1 MVSNIPFFTESAT
14 TANFVIDTNNS
25 WRCLSIIIGLQIY
38 LLQWFSWALLR
49 KGGEILLLAT
59 LQLSPTLAIMPYKEK
74 LIGLVDVSDVLLLG
88 LRGEKPLLRAR
99 AWLLYDTI

>member
-38 LLQWFSWALLR
+38 LLQWFGWALLR
-49 KGGEILLLAT
+49 KSGKVLLLSA
-59 LQLSPTLAIMPYKEK
+59 LQLSPTLAILPFEEK
-74 LIGLVDVSDVLLLG
+74 MIGLVDVADVLLLG
-88 LRGEKPLLRAR
+88 LRGE
-99 AWLLYDTI
+99 